1 MIPGGSGS
9 IPTSP
14 LCIFSSHATTWTWK
28 LPVKTW
34 PQRLMRSA
42 PPAFAIAA
50 GSVP

>member
-1 MIPGGSGS
+1 MIPGGFGR

-14 LCIFSSHATTWTWK
+14 LCIFSSQATTWTWK

-34 PQRLMRSA
+34 PQRLMLLGAARLRDR
-42 PPAFAIAA
+42 A